1 MAYKLDP
8 VAMISNARKAQE
20 ENFAQ
25 QNKKKTTTVAPV
37 VTTTAAPVVTDP
49 ATAIANAIAA
59 QNQNAVQQQQIYD
72 PNRQQRIYDQY
83 VAAHPTVG
91 QTGGATGGT
100 AAGSAVGT
108 ASSTALADK
117 IAAILK
123 NAYDQNI
130 AANQTQYDNSVNAM
144 KSAYASGEKSVNE
157 AAKAALREAYISQMQ
172 ARRTMPQ
179 QLSALGVH
187 GGMSETTAASL
198 MNNYADNRNIIE
210 ANRMAELG
218 TLNDTLLQNI
228 YAAGNQLAAQNAAA
242 NQSYYQ
248 QLAEQATANE
258 LPQIKVQEVAYDY
271 RTDPAFI
278 AQFSGVISNGTDKA
292 TIEANYAALVAKYG
306 EAGAQALLAIAK

>member
-8 VAMISNARKAQE
+8 VAMISNAHKAQE

-25 QNKKKTTTVAPV
+25 QNKKKPTTVAPV
-37 VTTTAAPVVTDP
+37 VTAAPVVTNP

-72 PNRQQRIYDQY
+72 PNQQQRIYDQY
-83 VAAHPTVG
+83 VAAHPAVG

-100 AAGSAVGT
+100 AAGT
-108 ASSTALADK
+108 ASSTALADR

-248 QLAEQATANE
+248 QLAEQAIANE
-258 LPQIKVQEVAYDY
+258 TPQIKVQEVAYDY
-271 RTDPAFI
+271 RTDPAYFAQLSEVINGKVNKETI
-278 AQFSGVISNGTDKA
+278 AANFEALA
-292 TIEANYAALVAKYG
+292 TKYG
-306 EAGAQALLAIAK
+306 LAGAESLLSAAK